1 MDPPSYETIFYQPN
15 SIPPSYVSYGQQL
28 ICTNGHIG
36 SDSQDQIRNMPFTQ
50 RNDLLV
56 PVEHSLTT
64 ASTST
69 NITTKLQAFYIFSSI
84 TYLLWGGMAIG
95 LEISILVY
103 SSSVYYRGV
112 FTGGIMMGAALHMLF
127 AACRVSYSINYM
139 IRLLIF
145 VLISCIVGVSLSIV
159 DLSVS
164 KKCINPISNAMCDE
178 RIGRMLKLTILIEL
192 VFATIHTGVN
202 LASVF
207 LTGDCPSSFNI
218 QTNATDI
225 SFQTSSTLL
234 IILSKSS
241 FKLTIID
248 QTTRNV
254 LLQSSRNIFAG
265 VWGGAYENLYS
276 GYMFRVG
283 YAKDYRAIGVLKSY
297 ACSSS
302 SKSIIFSFDE
312 FYPAFM
318 QQEKNDRN
326 IHLQIEYTGRK
337 KHFNTQSSHYFFSIF
352 NIII

>member
-1 MDPPSYETIFYQPN
+1 M
-15 SIPPSYVSYGQQL
+15 QL
-28 ICTNGHIG
+28 EVVVILY
-36 SDSQDQIRNMPFTQ
+36 F
-50 RNDLLV
+50 
-56 PVEHSLTT
+56 
-64 ASTST
+64 ASKLFF
-69 NITTKLQAFYIFSSI
+69 NI
-84 TYLLWGGMAIG
+84 
-95 LEISILVY
+95 
-103 SSSVYYRGV
+103 
-112 FTGGIMMGAALHMLF
+112 
-127 AACRVSYSINYM
+127 
-139 IRLLIF
+139 
-145 VLISCIVGVSLSIV
+145 
-159 DLSVS
+159 
-164 KKCINPISNAMCDE
+164 
-178 RIGRMLKLTILIEL
+178 
-192 VFATIHTGVN
+192 
-202 LASVF
+202 VF

>member
-178 RIGRMLKLTILIEL
+178 HIGP
-192 VFATIHTGVN
+192 
-202 LASVF
+202 SVF